1 MLVTV
6 TVELLPTITRQH
18 APLPIIIGFALG
30 SALMLGLRQV
40 TQSVARPSGGLPIGF
55 LVAIGID
62 LLLDGLLVGIGFA
75 AGGEEGILLAIA
87 IALENF
93 S

>member
-1 MLVTV
+1 
-6 TVELLPTITRQH
+6 
-18 APLPIIIGFALG
+18 
-30 SALMLGLRQV
+30 MLGLRRV
-40 TQSVARPSGGLPIGF
+40 TQIIKQPRGGLPIGF

-75 AGGEEGILLAIA
+75 AGSEEGLLLALA

-93 S
+93 LLG